1 MVCRSCRS
9 QNVVVQAVN
18 ETTWRRQRRSIFWWI
33 LIGWWWLPLKWL
45 IFTIPAMMLALCG
58 RKKYRLH
65 NRARSVAVC
74 QNCGKHW
81 YVK

>member
-9 QNVVVQAVN
+9 QHIVVQAIN
-18 ETTWRRQRRSIFWWI
+18 ETTLRRKRHGFFWWI
-33 LIGWWWLPLKWL
+33 LLGWWWVPFKWL
-45 IFTIPAMMLALCG
+45 IFTVPAIIFALFG
-58 RKKYRLH
+58 HKQYRLD
-65 NRARSVAVC
+65 NQARSVAVC